1 MKKTTKKLLAAAT
14 LMALLTFV
22 ACSIESG
29 KTVQAQAGAEQL
41 PLFLEVIREFE
52 KDLPNSGTSDYQQFL
67 ELRDTETGVHYF
79 LYRESE
85 RVFNDGA
92 GIGVSLC
99 PRYNADGTLYIG
111 FAKKQLLRDAA
122 T

>member
-1 MKKTTKKLLAAAT
+1 MKKTTKKLLTVAT
-14 LMALLTFV
+14 LIALLTFV

-29 KTVQAQAGAEQL
+29 KTVQAQADAEQL
-41 PLFLEVIREFE
+41 PPFLEIIRDFE
-52 KDLPNSGTSDYQQFL
+52 ENLPSSGTSDYQQFL

-99 PRYNADGTLYIG
+99 PRYNADGTLYV
-111 FAKKQLLRDAA
+111 
-122 T
+122 TPTNE